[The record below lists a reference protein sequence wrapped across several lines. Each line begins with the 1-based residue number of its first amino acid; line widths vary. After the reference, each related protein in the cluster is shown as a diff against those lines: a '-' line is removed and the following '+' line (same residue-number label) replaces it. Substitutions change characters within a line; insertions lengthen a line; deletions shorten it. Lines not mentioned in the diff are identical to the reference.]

1 MVFVL
6 FWMLV
11 GYPIR
16 FFKNLDGYTKISF
29 SNEIK
34 GMEISTAVEKKCGL
48 N

>member
-1 MVFVL
+1 
-6 FWMLV
+6 MLV
-11 GYPIR
+11 GYPSR

-29 SNEIK
+29 YNEIK